1 MHPSASMYDAPPPYD
16 EVKAQTSSQGEESTV
31 QGGSQSNRPPPYD
44 GERTLPRDL
53 DFLPKVEVVSSK
65 RCGCSVIR
73 AQPGSEH
80 DGQQT
85 TVLCDDC
92 RRVEE
97 QVDGSW
103 DKCCAQV
110 AAEVMIRLAFDLCL
124 ALICLR

>member
-85 TVLCDDC
+85 TVMSVMTADL
-92 RRVEE
+92 RRA
-97 QVDGSW
+97 GSHGVG
-103 DKCCAQV
+103 DECCCAGGW
-110 AAEVMIRLAFDLCL
+110 CK
-124 ALICLR
+124 